1 MRRFYTALFA
11 LSALLLVFAC
21 QPTQEGSATWRIDP
35 ERGALTPSE
44 WTSIPAFIVDYT
56 AQDGTPLKAWVW
68 KGWLPASPTL
78 LYLHGPRGHLGYS
91 AQYLRY
97 IIEQGFPVIIPEY
110 RGFGPNEGEPSL
122 DAMIDD
128 ALGAYAMAQRQA
140 SLPSQIIVMS
150 HSVGSLPASEVA
162 KTYPNVFG
170 MVPIAAMPSGSAQQ
184 VQQSD
189 PLLEALKKLQD
200 QNNGASAGQS
210 KTTVINTSFTD
221 VKAPKIFVHGRLD
234 NVMDYAK
241 AHLLY
246 ESSPGPSAFI
256 TLDDVGHRPSEFA
269 IANLYPLMLQA
280 FATRNMSLLKPLEAS
295 GTIHVE
301 VKY

>member
-21 QPTQEGSATWRIDP
+21 QPTQNGKATWRLDP

-78 LYLHGPRGHLGYS
+78 MYLHGPRGHLGYS

-110 RGFGPNEGEPSL
+110 RGFGPNEGEASL
-122 DAMIDD
+122 NAMIDD
-128 ALGAYAMAQRQA
+128 ALGAYDMAQRQA
-140 SLPSQIIVMS
+140 ALPSQIIVMS
-150 HSVGSLPASEVA
+150 HSVGSVPAAEVA

-170 MVPIAAMPSGSAQQ
+170 LVPIAAMPETSVQRTQQ
-184 VQQSD
+184 AD
-189 PLLEALKKLQD
+189 PILEALKKMQE
-200 QNNGASAGQS
+200 QSGASSGRGATS
-210 KTTVINTSFTD
+210 VANTSFTD

-234 NVMDYAK
+234 NVMDYAD
-241 AHLLY
+241 AHLLF

-256 TLDDVGHRPSEFA
+256 TLDDVGHLPSEFA

>member
-1 MRRFYTALFA
+1 MRRYYSALFA

-21 QPTQEGSATWRIDP
+21 QPTQNGPVNWRLDP

-78 LYLHGPRGHLGYS
+78 MYLHGPRGHLGYS

-97 IIEQGFPVIIPEY
+97 IIEQGHSVIIPEY
-110 RGFGPNEGEPSL
+110 RGFGPNEGEASL

-128 ALGAYAMAQRQA
+128 ALGAYAMAQREA
-140 SLPSQIIVMS
+140 TLPSQIVVMS
-150 HSVGSLPASEVA
+150 HSVGSLPAAEVA
-162 KTYPNVFG
+162 KAFPNVFG
-170 MVPIAAMPSGSAQQ
+170 MILISAMPEGSTQKVKQQ
-184 VQQSD
+184 D
-189 PLLEALKKLQD
+189 PLAQALQNMAD
-200 QNNGASAGQS
+200 QNNQARQGT
-210 KTTVINTSFTD
+210 TTVAETSFTEIK
-221 VKAPKIFVHGRLD
+221 VPKIFVHGRLD
-234 NVMDYAK
+234 NVMDYAS

-269 IANLYPLMLQA
+269 IANLYPLALQA
-280 FATRNMSLLKPLEAS
+280 ITTRNMALLKPLERS
-295 GTIHVE
+295 GLIHVE

>member
-1 MRRFYTALFA
+1 MRRLYSALFA

-21 QPTQEGSATWRIDP
+21 QPTQEGSVNWRLEP

-110 RGFGPNEGEPSL
+110 RGFGPNEGEASL
-122 DAMIDD
+122 DAMVDD
-128 ALGAYAMAQRQA
+128 ALGAFDMAQRQA
-140 SLPSQIIVMS
+140 ALPSQIIVMS
-150 HSVGSLPASEVA
+150 HSVGSLPASEIA
-162 KTYPNVFG
+162 KTYPNVYG
-170 MVPIAAMPSGSAQQ
+170 LVPIAAMPETSVQQ

-189 PLLEALKKLQD
+189 PLLEALRKMQ
-200 QNNGASAGQS
+200 QNGNAGS
-210 KTTVINTSFTD
+210 TKTTVVNTSFTD
-221 VKAPKIFVHGRLD
+221 VKVPKIFVHGRLD
-234 NVMDYAK
+234 NVMDYAS

-269 IANLYPLMLQA
+269 IANLYPLILQA
-280 FATRNMSLLKPLEAS
+280 FATRNMSLLKPLESS